1 MFKRIKLILIATIIL
16 SGCSTTNNESNK
28 ETKSVPEEMEAS
40 KYVGQ
45 GFQPPAEKDAIEFA
59 KKHKDKIAKRGEQ
72 FFEQFFMDNFGL
84 KVKAT
89 NVVGSGDGVEVYV
102 HCDDHDIVFNASI
115 PFDKSII
122 DSDSSL
128 RSEDK
133 GDDMSTLVG
142 TVLSGFEYRAHKEE
156 LDNLTEVL
164 KEYKSKYKYTG
175 YTENAIMKTQNSGF
189 RNEYYY
195 LTAIPYTLDE
205 YKRYFQPLI
214 KEDDK
219 SFRDGM
225 RNSKKQLKDKSRPY
239 VVTTLFSTKDNFTK
253 DNTIDEMI
261 DFSEVLKKKKNI
273 PHDLN
278 VSLQISNKYIN
289 TTRPNYSKK
298 DVIEVGVFNHEKA
311 NTND

>member
-1 MFKRIKLILIATIIL
+1 MLKKAKLILIATLLL
-16 SGCSTTNNESNK
+16 SGCSAIENESKKDRNT

-59 KKHKDKIAKRGEQ
+59 KKHKDKIAKRG
-72 FFEQFFMDNFGL
+72 EQFFMDNFGL

-142 TVLSGFEYRAHKEE
+142 TVLSGFEYRAQKEKY
-156 LDNLTEVL
+156 DNLYKFFKENEKKYQYTGFTNEAINKTQNVGYQNEYFYITYLSRNL
-164 KEYKSKYKYTG
+164 KEYRKYY
-175 YTENAIMKTQNSGF
+175 E
-189 RNEYYY
+189 
-195 LTAIPYTLDE
+195 
-205 YKRYFQPLI
+205 PLI
-214 KEDDK
+214 RKNDKEFK
-219 SFRDGM
+219 EGM
-225 RNSKKQLKDKSRPY
+225 QRARKELNYTANTDAVS
-239 VVTTLFSTKDNFTK
+239 TLFSTKKNFTK
-253 DNTIDEMI
+253 DNTVD
-261 DFSEVLKKKKNI
+261 
-273 PHDLN
+273 
-278 VSLQISNKYIN
+278 
-289 TTRPNYSKK
+289 
-298 DVIEVGVFNHEKA
+298 DVIELSNKLKDKPNMPQKSQVTIQLGKSSI
-311 NTND
+311 NTKKPFYDDINPIEG

>member
-1 MFKRIKLILIATIIL
+1 MLKKAKLILIATLLL
-16 SGCSTTNNESNK
+16 SGCSTTNNESNN

-59 KKHKDKIAKRGEQ
+59 KKHKDKIAKRG
-72 FFEQFFMDNFGL
+72 EQFFMDNFGL

-205 YKRYFQPLI
+205 YKKYFQPLI

-239 VVTTLFSTKDNFTK
+239 VVTTLFSTK